1 MELDKNP
8 SEESFNKFTNKELVG
23 NGSNGNRVYKVLNKI
38 DNKVTNFFIT
48 ILDIRDEEDT
58 NKQIR

>member
-38 DNKVTNFFIT
+38 DNKVTTFFIT
-48 ILDIRDEEDT
+48 IFRHM
-58 NKQIR
+58 R